1 MLNQILLIHN
11 LIGLTLLLVLRL
23 VGGKNTFVVAGMAD
37 GRDAICTL
45 FVLGVVN
52 FYGLQTL
59 LNYVTGL
66 GHIVD
71 IR

>member
-23 VGGKNTFVVAGMAD
+23 VGGKNTFVGAGMAG
-37 GRDAICTL
+37 GRDAIWTL
-45 FVLGVVN
+45 FGLGVVN
-52 FYGLQTL
+52 SYGLQTL